1 MPSPFWGDPSESH
14 VDGDPSNSRLDDEYG
29 AELFWRAQLTDR
41 AQFTTDLQLRNPSN
55 DDSDDLEAVLGF
67 RLALFF

>member
-29 AELFWRAQLTDR
+29 AELFWRAQLT
-41 AQFTTDLQLRNPSN
+41 TDLQLRNPSN